1 MVPAVAV
8 ATAVCGALAACGSAT
23 QEAAPDSASAGA
35 DPLSILFIDLDGF
48 KAVNDSL
55 GHVTGD
61 QVLKEVAARLLDAV
75 RPRDA
80 VSRYGGVSVID
91 FEQER
96 LIALDD
102 QGASVTA
109 RCYASDGLV
118 RVRGGSDG

>member
-23 QEAAPDSASAGA
+23 QEAAPESASAGA

-91 FEQER
+91 YPEGAAGR
-96 LIALDD
+96 PVVAALNLTQHLGGVLDRTAA
-102 QGASVTA
+102 GA
-109 RCYASDGLV
+109 L
-118 RVRGGSDG
+118 